1 MRPGLAVIISTTRG
15 SFGPY
20 ATAALQVITPFIMR
34 FFRVRVSENKRIFFL
49 ANPDLGRRG
58 KGDTAM
64 AQAKGRAF
72 KVRETGGCL
81 VPRGPR
87 MLPGALSGQQATLC
101 KPSPPSPALFSPPS
115 AAAAGGVLRNH
126 VSRKR
131 VGRKSVAGTGALG
144 GMPGRVLGGG
154 APGIVVSAHSAEV
167 RSAGRRQAR
176 RLGWLAFSQR
186 RGQDVWTASGLPAAP
201 PALPP

>member
-1 MRPGLAVIISTTRG
+1 
-15 SFGPY
+15 
-20 ATAALQVITPFIMR
+20 
-34 FFRVRVSENKRIFFL
+34 
-49 ANPDLGRRG
+49 
-58 KGDTAM
+58 M

-81 VPRGPR
+81 VPRGSR

-144 GMPGRVLGGG
+144 GMPGRVLGGS

-176 RLGWLAFSQR
+176 RLGWLWCSAGDRMCGLLLNRQR
-186 RGQDVWTASGLPAAP
+186 CAPSHTRRARCPVTFAGDGIRGQGWHSLVFLRSRVCRHDHWHWQMPAGW
-201 PALPP
+201 